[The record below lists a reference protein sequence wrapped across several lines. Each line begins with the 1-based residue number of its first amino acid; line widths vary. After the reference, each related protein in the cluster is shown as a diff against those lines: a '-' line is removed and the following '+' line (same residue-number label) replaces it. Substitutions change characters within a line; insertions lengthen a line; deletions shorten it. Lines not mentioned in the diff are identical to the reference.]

1 MLFFFSFLLTR
12 QIMWAFYTSQQFSE
26 TLRGVK
32 SDAHAQTVPPEI
44 KRFSLVFNLDLF
56 LS

>member
-1 MLFFFSFLLTR
+1 MYFFFFLHGR

-32 SDAHAQTVPPEI
+32 SDAHAQTVQPEI

>member
-1 MLFFFSFLLTR
+1 MEINIKKASSAVKCIFFLLTR

-32 SDAHAQTVPPEI
+32 SDAHAQTAAW
-44 KRFSLVFNLDLF
+44 D
-56 LS
+56 